1 MARPGLG
8 RRGSS
13 LNPLSFLP
21 SDLKSK
27 TLALLLEAPGK
38 SETLALLLEAPG
50 KSKTLA
56 LLLEAP
62 GSKSKSSQGH
72 DDFPKVLL
80 GSTRGAVTLVSQPHL
95 LEQLLLNPR

>member
-27 TLALLLEAPGK
+27 
-38 SETLALLLEAPG
+38 TLALLLEAPG

>member
-21 SDLKSK
+21 SDL
-27 TLALLLEAPGK
+27 
-38 SETLALLLEAPG
+38 

>member
-38 SETLALLLEAPG
+38 SE
-50 KSKTLA
+50 TLA